1 MGVCVKLFKRTASN
15 KVLGEVL
22 ALIFS
27 IFFIVLL
34 KRKEKERS
42 YLHLLFLYAKL
53 LTFILILVTE
63 LEVVLA

>member
-63 LEVVLA
+63 LEVILA